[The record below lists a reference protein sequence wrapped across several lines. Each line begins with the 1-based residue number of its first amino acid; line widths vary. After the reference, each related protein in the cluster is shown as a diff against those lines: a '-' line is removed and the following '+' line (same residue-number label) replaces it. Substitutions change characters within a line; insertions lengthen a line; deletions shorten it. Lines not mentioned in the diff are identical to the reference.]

1 MGRAYRFLDT
11 EVVGFSD
18 GGALHWRIGDAEDK
32 CTGCPTGKDE
42 HGQPCR
48 NAFGAP
54 LSPVTVR
61 SYAWLFTWP
70 LDDTQGPAPH
80 GPPVPCPDPAICG
93 PPFPGDDALT
103 PPTPDTLPKMSRG
116 FSSR

>member
-1 MGRAYRFLDT
+1 MG
-11 EVVGFSD
+11 
-18 GGALHWRIGDAEDK
+18 K

-80 GPPVPCPDPAICG
+80 GPPVPCPDPSICG
-93 PPFPGDDALT
+93 PPFPDGSALKAPYLE
-103 PPTPDTLPKMSRG
+103 PPLKTTKQFPGPMRG
-116 FSSR
+116 AIESSLQRGWMPHRVSV